1 MIIHGGMHADQ
12 RTFKPTLGLDSIQWF
27 VSITYHTQTY
37 VSWLEAVVAAAISPP
52 ATDTNS
58 SSGCD
63 CDHRDHGR
71 DATTLT
77 LSHLSKAIVAIYHY
91 YYKQNLVHGNKFRN
105 GLLHHHRYHQK
116 QAAVSVVIYCYDKWT
131 GSKIESNGRI
141 KLFNDLFQ

>member
-1 MIIHGGMHADQ
+1 LYGTVRSQAPARRDIIGG
-12 RTFKPTLGLDSIQWF
+12 L
-27 VSITYHTQTY
+27 
-37 VSWLEAVVAAAISPP
+37 VVAAISPAITSPP
-52 ATDTNS
+52 ATDTSS

-116 QAAVSVVIYCYDKWT
+116 QAAVSVVIYCYDK
-131 GSKIESNGRI
+131 
-141 KLFNDLFQ
+141 